1 MRVYYWP
8 GVIVTASFLLN
19 ACTVGETPPTAT
31 SSPSPAATPVAVA
44 PTTAQ
49 PPNTIFKPEP
59 AVKVS
64 PNAKQPLFNTS
75 FVSSNNGGTALIDT
89 TDKSK
94 LLDQLSK
101 KFNLPINPK
110 RDPFLA
116 IDGTIPTPVVPS
128 QAKPQI
134 PSPTA
139 RVVVKPGR
147 PIKVLPDPTEAKSI
161 GVTGIMDMAGTSYA
175 IVNVP
180 GEPTS
185 RYVKVGQRL
194 ANNLVL
200 VKRIETS
207 GTPTVVFQQFNVEVP
222 RGVGQQVVATA
233 PDATTNSGLTAPN
246 PAAPATT
253 PSGVILP
260 PSPNLTPVEILKPG
274 NSPVIISPA
283 GVPVP
288 NPAVAPPQ

>member
-1 MRVYYWP
+1 MRVYYWT

-19 ACTVGETPPTAT
+19 ACTVGETPPTA
-31 SSPSPAATPVAVA
+31 SDSPSPAATPAAVV
-44 PTTAQ
+44 PPKAQ
-49 PPNTIFKPEP
+49 TPNTVFKP
-59 AVKVS
+59 AIKVS
-64 PNAKQPLFNTS
+64 PDPKQPLFK
-75 FVSSNNGGTALIDT
+75 TALVPSNSGGAALINT

-128 QAKPQI
+128 QAKPQL
-134 PSPTA
+134 PPPTS
-139 RVVVKPGR
+139 RVVVNKPGK
-147 PIKVLPDPTEAKSI
+147 PGIKVLPDPTEAKSI
-161 GVTGIMDMAGTSYA
+161 SVTGIMDMAGTSYA

-200 VKRIETS
+200 VKRIETA

-222 RGVGQQVVATA
+222 RAVGQQVVATA
-233 PDATTNSGLTAPN
+233 PDATTNSGLAPN
-246 PAAPATT
+246 PATT
-253 PSGVILP
+253 PTDVILP
-260 PSPNLTPVEILKPG
+260 PNPNQTPAEILKPG

-283 GVPVP
+283 GVPIP
-288 NPAVAPPQ
+288 NPAVTTPQ

>member
-19 ACTVGETPPTAT
+19 ACTVGDTPPTAT
-31 SSPSPAATPVAVA
+31 SSPSPAATSVAVA
-44 PTTAQ
+44 PIKAE
-49 PPNTIFKPEP
+49 PPNTIFKP
-59 AVKVS
+59 AIKVS
-64 PNAKQPLFNTS
+64 PNNAKQPLFNTS
-75 FVSSNNGGTALIDT
+75 FVPSNNGGTALIDT

-128 QAKPQI
+128 QAKPTL
-134 PSPTA
+134 PGPAA

-147 PIKVLPDPTEAKSI
+147 PNIKVLPDPTEAKSI

-200 VKRIETS
+200 VKRIETA

-222 RGVGQQVVATA
+222 RAVGQQVVAAA

-260 PSPNLTPVEILKPG
+260 PSPTLTPVEILKPG

-283 GVPVP
+283 GIPVP